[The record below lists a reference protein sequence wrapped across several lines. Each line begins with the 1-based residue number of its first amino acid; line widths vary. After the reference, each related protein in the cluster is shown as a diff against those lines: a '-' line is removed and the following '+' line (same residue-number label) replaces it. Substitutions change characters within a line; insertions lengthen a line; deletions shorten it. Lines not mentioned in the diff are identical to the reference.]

1 MTFMPRSTTV
11 ISLLDFRGVV
21 FFVVVVSY
29 LCTIPEK
36 GILCGPEISKHTEV
50 HVGDHIKY
58 IWYIN
63 DQRDEL
69 SRIYEN

>member
-1 MTFMPRSTTV
+1 M
-11 ISLLDFRGVV
+11 L
-21 FFVVVVSY
+21 FFFFVVVSY
-29 LCTIPEK
+29 LCTVPEK

-58 IWYIN
+58 ISYIN
-63 DQRDEL
+63 GQRDEL